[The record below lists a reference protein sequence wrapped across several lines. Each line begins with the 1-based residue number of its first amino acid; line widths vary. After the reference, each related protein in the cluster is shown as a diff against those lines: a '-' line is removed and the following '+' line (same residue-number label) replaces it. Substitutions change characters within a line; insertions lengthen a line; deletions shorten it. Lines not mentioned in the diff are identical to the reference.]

1 MSWLKINSEY
11 TNSELSQ
18 NHTEKQIMSSKA
30 TINWLFNDKCNVF
43 IACFDWKIGVFQQTV
58 VKIYYILN
66 TNYFVSEAKTC
77 QLIDISKGNIFLK
90 CFE

>member
-30 TINWLFNDKCNVF
+30 TINFYLMINVMYSLPVVIEKLVFFNKQLYRF
-43 IACFDWKIGVFQQTV
+43 TISLTLI
-58 VKIYYILN
+58 ILYQKPKPAN
-66 TNYFVSEAKTC
+66 
-77 QLIDISKGNIFLK
+77 
-90 CFE
+90 